1 VTAPIPAE
9 FDQSVSSDD
18 VIRELEV
25 QLGMAAGQLTRMR
38 LLLLRRDEQIQ
49 YLTEQ
54 IAARDAAVTEHATD
68 PV

>member
-1 VTAPIPAE
+1 MTAPNLSE

-38 LLLLRRDEQIQ
+38 LLLARRDEQVR
-49 YLTEQ
+49 YLKEQ
-54 IAARDAAVTEHATD
+54 LAARDTAETRD
-68 PV
+68 